1 MNTLGPTRISLGLY
15 EVPLLKIPGASIIQ
29 TVQYRTKTLLRS
41 ISVYLIFFQYVHLCV
56 TITIIEKI
64 NIQFGYLSL
73 KGTFDEFTLKV

>member
-1 MNTLGPTRISLGLY
+1 MNSLGPTRISLGLY

-29 TVQYRTKTLLRS
+29 TVQYRTKTLVRS

-56 TITIIEKI
+56 TIIEKI